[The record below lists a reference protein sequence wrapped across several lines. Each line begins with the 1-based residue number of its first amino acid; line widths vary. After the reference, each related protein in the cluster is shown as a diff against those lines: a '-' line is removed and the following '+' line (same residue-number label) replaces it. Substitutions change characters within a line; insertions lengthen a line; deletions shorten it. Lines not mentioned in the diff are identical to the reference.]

1 MKQIYT
7 GYQWRPMTGPELEI
21 MEASRI
27 VDEKTD
33 DAQAGDIYEA
43 TDKCPYCIGDRNAS
57 PSLIRERVDV
67 YLHYNTLVVEFPTEN
82 SWGDVDK
89 KINFCPMC
97 GRKLE
102 VPE

>member
-7 GYQWRPMTGPELEI
+7 GYQWRPMTEDELEI

-27 VDEKTD
+27 VLEQTDE
-33 DAQAGDIYEA
+33 AQAGDIYDGP
-43 TDKCPYCIGDRNAS
+43 DKCLYCIGDRNAS

-67 YLHYNTLVVEFPTEN
+67 YLHFNTLVVEFPTEN
-82 SWGDVDK
+82 SWGDVDT
-89 KINFCPMC
+89 KINYCPVC